1 MISYATYATFFLYSH
16 YIYIYLTKGYSR
28 YCLRYCRCYT
38 SECCFLC
45 MGFWWTTISTSATWQ
60 GAGWSHS
67 GFFPRPWDVS
77 FSKKADL
84 LKKKNKWVFLWG
96 SWGLPNTKPLRSDR
110 DLIAGARSA
119 TTYPMG
125 TGYHRVGEKP
135 RSRRHLMVFFL
146 LRVENS
152 DRTWWSFCFISL

>member
-1 MISYATYATFFLYSH
+1 MQLMQHFFYTVIH
-16 YIYIYLTKGYSR
+16 YIYIHLTKGYSR

-45 MGFWWTTISTSATWQ
+45 MGFWWTTINTSATWQ
-60 GAGWSHS
+60 GAVEAILASSRGLEMLA
-67 GFFPRPWDVS
+67 FPRRLNY
-77 FSKKADL
+77 K
-84 LKKKNKWVFLWG
+84 KKKNKWVFLWG

-110 DLIAGARSA
+110 DLIASARSA

-125 TGYHRVGEKP
+125 PGYPRVGEKP